1 MEKKVLIK
9 ELLKHRYAHRG
20 LHDKPKV
27 AENSM
32 TAFKLAVSE
41 GFGIELD
48 VHLTRD
54 NNLAVIHDPSLKR
67 TCGIDLQIEE
77 LDLSEAQMYFLE
89 ESRDTIPDFE
99 EVLEMVDGRIPLIIE
114 LKVVDDNYD
123 AICRRV
129 AGILRNYKGMFCVE
143 SFDPR
148 AVKWFKDHEPQ
159 FVRGQLAAALRKT
172 DPEFDK
178 KNDFL
183 LKSLLVNFYSKP
195 DFVAYR
201 FDDRDERGI
210 RKYKGPKFFWTIT
223 DYADMKE
230 VEAMGGAAI
239 FEQFNPKNYEK

>member
-1 MEKKVLIK
+1 MVKRELIK
-9 ELLKHRYAHRG
+9 ELLKCRYAHRG
-20 LHDKPKV
+20 LHSKPAI

-32 TAFKLAVSE
+32 TAFRLAVEE

-54 NNLAVIHDPSLKR
+54 NNLAVIHDASLKR

-77 LDLSEAQMYFLE
+77 MDLKDTKLYFLE
-89 ESRDTIPDFE
+89 ESQDTIPDFE
-99 EVLEMVDGRIPLIIE
+99 EVLEMVDGRVPLIVE

-129 AGILRNYKGMFCVE
+129 AGILRGYVGPVCIE

-148 AVKWFKDHEPQ
+148 AVSWFKRNEPQ
-159 FVRGQLAAALRKT
+159 FVRGQLAGALRKT
-172 DPEFDK
+172 DPDFSK

-183 LKSLLVNFYSKP
+183 LKNLLVNISGKP

-201 FDDRDERGI
+201 FSDRDEPAI
-210 RKYKGPKFFWTIT
+210 KKYKGPKFFWTIK
-223 DYADMKE
+223 DYQDLKE
-230 VEAMGGAAI
+230 AEAMGGAAI
-239 FEQFNPKNYEK
+239 FEQFNPKDYEK